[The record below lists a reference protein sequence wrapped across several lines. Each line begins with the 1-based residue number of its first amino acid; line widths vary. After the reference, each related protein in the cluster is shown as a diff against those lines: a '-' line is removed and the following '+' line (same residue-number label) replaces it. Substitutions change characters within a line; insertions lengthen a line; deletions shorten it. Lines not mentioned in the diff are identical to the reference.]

1 MVTGECRI
9 TVTASVDPDTKIDG
23 EGGGRFA
30 AGATKAGDA
39 IHADIMRSKITLGSL
54 CCRILS

>member
-23 EGGGRFA
+23 EGGDLLQVPLKLVMLFML
-30 AGATKAGDA
+30 
-39 IHADIMRSKITLGSL
+39 I
-54 CCRILS
+54 

>member
-23 EGGGRFA
+23 EGGG
-30 AGATKAGDA
+30 GDLLQVPLKLVMLFML
-39 IHADIMRSKITLGSL
+39 I
-54 CCRILS
+54 